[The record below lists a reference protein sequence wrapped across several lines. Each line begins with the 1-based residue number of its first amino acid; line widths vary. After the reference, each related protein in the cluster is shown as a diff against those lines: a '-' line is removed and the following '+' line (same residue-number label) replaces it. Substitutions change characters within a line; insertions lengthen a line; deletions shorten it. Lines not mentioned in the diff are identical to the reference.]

1 MKYLVVTPWNTSNPS
16 AYLAR
21 EFIRPRTAEHDF
33 VVLCPGQETWAE
45 DFALERVH
53 VHTFGETLHF
63 PNDEV
68 YEYDPQLHQLDF
80 VLVQLV
86 FYCKQYTIDKVL
98 IFGNMYS
105 AFEIVARIRLMKN
118 AASSDPFQ
126 VPVRVV
132 LSGLGNK
139 PTEEVP
145 NTLYLETY
153 RDVAENVFL
162 LQHERLTS
170 FFADETVQ
178 TFTVPAVLRRPS
190 TIEQGRNDL
199 ERVVGLR
206 LPAHSYIK
214 LCMHPTNEDA
224 LKAVEFATVFFSQ
237 TPSLAEDDRTLFW
250 IVQHIGSDEVV
261 RKIREGTELVQR
273 NVLYTASK
281 MSTEAVDA
289 ILASANEL
297 IYSDPYFQYAVPG
310 QTQELPDFGRL

>member
-21 EFIRPRTAEHDF
+21 DFIRPRAAEHDF

-63 PNDEV
+63 PNDET

-86 FYCKQYTIDKVL
+86 FYCKQYSIDKVL
-98 IFGNMYS
+98 VFGNMYS

-118 AASSDPFQ
+118 AEASDPFQ
-126 VPVRVV
+126 VPVRAV
-132 LSGLGNK
+132 LSSLGTA
-139 PTEEVP
+139 PIDEVP
-145 NTLYLETY
+145 NTLYLETF
-153 RDVAENVFL
+153 RDVAERTYL
-162 LQHERLTS
+162 LNHEQLVS
-170 FFADETVQ
+170 FFAGETVQ
-178 TFTVPAVLRRPS
+178 TFTVPARRPS
-190 TIEQGRNDL
+190 TTEQGRNDL

-214 LCMHPTNEDA
+214 LCMHPTDEDA
-224 LKAVEFATVFFSQ
+224 LKAIEFATVFFERN
-237 TPSLAEDDRTLFW
+237 PSLAEDDSTLFW
-250 IVQHIGSDEVV
+250 IVQHLASDEVV
-261 RKIREGTELVQR
+261 RKIREGTEIVQR

-281 MSTEAVDA
+281 MSSEAVDA

-297 IYSDPYFQYAVPG
+297 NYSDPYFGCAVRA
-310 QTQELPDFGRL
+310 QTPELPDFGQF